1 MRFRSTPRSA
11 LAAADASSASVG
23 EVSEDRRLWRAVA
36 AVSIT
41 NGAHFYSVSSIF
53 PYAGFLAVDRGWAD
67 DVDSAG
73 YCVGLLATV
82 TVLARVPTS
91 VVWGRAADRFG
102 WRVCIDI
109 SVISIITGSLLFG
122 ISEQLWQAMGSRCL
136 FLGALN
142 GWPVLTGLVVAE
154 VGGSS
159 GTADVMSKMMGI
171 GSLFA
176 LIGPAVG
183 GWTYDAAQWAPPALP
198 PNVVGATLCVMALVL
213 NRICLR
219 KRAKR
224 RSTAVE
230 LSSVRESVHDGGE
243 GGDAVAKKE
252 AVSSGSTP
260 EVTSRSDAPSRA
272 TGGDMPSSTWDA
284 LRAAPLPLVIFH
296 RTAVG
301 FYLYLIW
308 DVFPLFAI
316 ASYESGGLSLS
327 HQQLGTNLAISA
339 MMQGAYMLSLS
350 GRVIKRLG
358 IKYSILGTA
367 LVQGSSLLLLPF
379 TRVLP
384 ESLLLPSVAV
394 LYTLIGI
401 CNATSV
407 VVSYSATN
415 ECAQRHPQRKGAIN
429 GVASCV
435 ESLGKGV
442 GPVLGASLFALTLE
456 RSDARVFFAALGIAL
471 VATYGFVGVC
481 MPSSIASAQ
490 TLTGATA
497 SSPAQGGQAN
507 PPSGEQQGQSV

>member
-1 MRFRSTPRSA
+1 M
-11 LAAADASSASVG
+11 
-23 EVSEDRRLWRAVA
+23 
-36 AVSIT
+36 
-41 NGAHFYSVSSIF
+41 
-53 PYAGFLAVDRGWAD
+53 
-67 DVDSAG
+67 
-73 YCVGLLATV
+73 
-82 TVLARVPTS
+82 
-91 VVWGRAADRFG
+91 
-102 WRVCIDI
+102 
-109 SVISIITGSLLFG
+109 
-122 ISEQLWQAMGSRCL
+122 
-136 FLGALN
+136 
-142 GWPVLTGLVVAE
+142 
-154 VGGSS
+154 
-159 GTADVMSKMMGI
+159 
-171 GSLFA
+171 
-176 LIGPAVG
+176 
-183 GWTYDAAQWAPPALP
+183 
-198 PNVVGATLCVMALVL
+198 
-213 NRICLR
+213 
-219 KRAKR
+219 
-224 RSTAVE
+224 
-230 LSSVRESVHDGGE
+230 
-243 GGDAVAKKE
+243 AKKE

-272 TGGDMPSSTWDA
+272 TTGVMTSSTWDA

-358 IKYSILGTA
+358 IKYSILCTA

-401 CNATSV
+401 CNLTSV

-415 ECAQRHPQRKGAIN
+415 ECAQRHPQREGAIN

-481 MPSSIASAQ
+481 MPSSIVSAQ

-507 PPSGEQQGQSV
+507 LPSGEQQGQSV